1 MAYVVFS
8 TYEQYHRAV
17 GLIHEVPKV
26 VLILVVVFIYKY
38 RKVYILTIP
47 FRHKLDSIQVA
58 PQILKH
64 LMHIS
69 QITVPAPRISSYLS
83 RGTSRIEI
91 KFHPIDV
98 FRSKGSID
106 NIKIT

>member
-1 MAYVVFS
+1 MAYAVFS
-8 TYEQYHRAV
+8 TYEQYHRAIW
-17 GLIHEVPKV
+17 LIDKLPK

-38 RKVYILTIP
+38 RKVYILTIH
-47 FRHKLDSIQVA
+47 FRHKLDSIQVV

-69 QITVPAPRISSYLS
+69 QITVHAPRISSYLS

-106 NIKIT
+106 NIKLT